1 VPGLGGRRLIPA
13 LPLALVVPAGP
24 SPDGAGV
31 SCSQSGATGYTNSR
45 RADVCSREEVPN
57 AAAPDQRPPCRR
69 QHLLIGI
76 RNSLLI
82 EAGIVALIVLLYWL
96 F

>member
-1 VPGLGGRRLIPA
+1 MLQLQINDRP
-13 LPLALVVPAGP
+13 VVD
-24 SPDGAGV
+24 S
-31 SCSQSGATGYTNSR
+31 N
-45 RADVCSREEVPN
+45 
-57 AAAPDQRPPCRR
+57 
-69 QHLLIGI
+69 LLIGI